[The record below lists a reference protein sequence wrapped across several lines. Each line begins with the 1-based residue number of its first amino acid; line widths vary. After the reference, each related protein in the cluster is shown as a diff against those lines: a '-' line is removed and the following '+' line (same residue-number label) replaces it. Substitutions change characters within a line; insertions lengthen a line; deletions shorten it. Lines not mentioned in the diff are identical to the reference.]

1 MGSESVLASQ
11 KDQLEAN
18 KRVQETE
25 QEKLQKALDGKEQ
38 SWNQER

>member
-18 KRVQETE
+18 KRAQDTE
-25 QEKLQKALDGKEQ
+25 QEKLQKAFDGKE
-38 SWNQER
+38 